1 MSEVINAI
9 YEGNGLVRL
18 EKEPHGV
25 RPHERLAIL
34 IVPISASKELS
45 TEKVGVAGLRQQ
57 LQGFEERY
65 SLKTP
70 EFYAR
75 FLKGEM
81 GDNRDFIVWAGLHE
95 LLLRMMPKKPLSTSG
110 D

>member
-18 EKEPHGV
+18 EKEPQGV
-25 RPHERLAIL
+25 KPHERLAIL
-34 IVPISASKELS
+34 IVPIRVSKELS
-45 TEKVGVAGLRQQ
+45 PEKAGASSLRQQ

-65 SLKTP
+65 SLETP

-75 FLKGEM
+75 FIKGEM
-81 GDNRDFIVWAGLHE
+81 GDSRDFIVWAGLHE
-95 LLLRMMPKKPLSTSG
+95 LLQR
-110 D
+110 